1 MDNVP
6 TTQTPRT
13 SVTGATETLKV
24 VMEGKNQRLLKLVPD
39 GESPRLYIDLL
50 KEQVM
55 RHEGTD
61 AHLLYFMYVCKKV
74 GLDPLAKQI
83 YAVFR
88 RDSRTNTMVMTIQ
101 AGIDGFRLVAQR
113 TKEYA
118 GQDDIRYLPEDEN
131 TIYPTKA
138 TCTVYR
144 MIGTTKVAF
153 TASARWSEYCVKN
166 YQGEPQNLWKKMPYL
181 MLGKCAEAL
190 ALRKAFPNELSG
202 IYTTEEMAQAT
213 PEGGATSPPV
223 KQMPQ
228 PATQMPTQ
236 VIPVAPKPVTQTVTQ
251 QPMAYSQPAQSVE
264 IGSPA
269 PKEVSPAVVMPRVEN
284 PTAMVN
290 ELHKKATE
298 AVGAPIS
305 YPPEEPKDIWH
316 YANVVMGKE
325 TPICGNQF
333 DLYTTKVRENV
344 NCPACLKIINILPV
358 K

>member
-6 TTQTPRT
+6 TTQTPRAPV
-13 SVTGATETLKV
+13 SSATDTLKV
-24 VMEGKNQRLLKLVPD
+24 VMEGKNQRLLKLVPE

-113 TKEYA
+113 SREYA
-118 GQDDIRYLPEDEN
+118 GQDDIRYLPEDES
-131 TIYPTKA
+131 TQYPTKA

-144 MIGTTKVAF
+144 MIGENKVAF

-166 YQGEPQNLWKKMPYL
+166 YNGEPQNLWKKMPYL

-202 IYTTEEMAQAT
+202 IYTTEEMAQTANPDT
-213 PEGGATSPPV
+213 PAIVPP
-223 KQMPQ
+223 KPQ
-228 PATQMPTQ
+228 PMPSIPTQ
-236 VIPVAPKPVTQTVTQ
+236 VIPVEQPTPQVAQAVKPQHYDTYNGPST
-251 QPMAYSQPAQSVE
+251 PVE

-269 PKEVSPAVVMPRVEN
+269 PKAVTPVTPVPKVQSPSVVID
-284 PTAMVN
+284 
-290 ELHKKATE
+290 ELKQKA
-298 AVGAPIS
+298 GQDFQKS
-305 YPPEEPKDIWH
+305 YPPEKPKDIWH
-316 YANVVMGKE
+316 YANIVMGKE
-325 TPICGNQF
+325 TPICGNQL
-333 DLYTTKVRENV
+333 DLFTTKVRENV